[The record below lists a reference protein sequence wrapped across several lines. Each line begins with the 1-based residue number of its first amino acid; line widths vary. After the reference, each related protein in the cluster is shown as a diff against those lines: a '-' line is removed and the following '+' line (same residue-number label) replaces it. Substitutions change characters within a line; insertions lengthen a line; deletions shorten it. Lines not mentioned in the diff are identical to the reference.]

1 MAGFDDAGVF
11 FSDNFGSEDQ
21 NDDNQISR
29 QQVKKRLKDFIRQ
42 FHEGNFTYTYRYTL
56 YIGWSSQKLKC

>member
-42 FHEGNFTYTYRYTL
+42 FHEGNFTYTYRYTV
-56 YIGWSSQKLKC
+56 GWSSQKLKC